1 MDCDL
6 LNMDVNS
13 CTDKAFKGFARVGW
27 WTPLSNVDPASI
39 IQTDAGVKFALR
51 SGQFYEIFD
60 GSKMPFVDTTPVT
73 TFTGKHGF
81 AQYTDRV
88 AFPLKELSPNSSE
101 LIKSL
106 SSGIPIV
113 VILEQTDG
121 GLGRFPVYG
130 LFGGLHGSPEMTYE
144 LNDERCWEVILE
156 AFNTGYPQRFLFDT
170 DEAGTLALFNLLTG
184 YEYITGLT
192 IGAGTST
199 PQQVSLL
206 VGVTPASYAVMPDGT
221 TYTTDG
227 FGSINEDYAGVAG
240 NVLLIVPKTNADL
253 YFSDGSLNAAH
264 FVGVVNTNYATG
276 VGIENCTGITGVD
289 AINATTIVTG
299 DSGLTIAGANLI
311 FLNADANGEEDG
323 TIDIATTITYTD
335 LSVAAQAAITSLLA
349 KGWTITLID
358 FPT

>member
-1 MDCDL
+1 MDYDL

-60 GSKMPFVDTTPVT
+60 GSKMPFVDTAPVT

-170 DEAGTLALFNLLTG
+170 DIAGTLALFNLLTG

-192 IGAGTST
+192 IGSGLVT
-199 PQQVSLL
+199 PQTTIGDIDPDKTGYIVL
-206 VGVTPASYAVMPDGT
+206 PDGT
-221 TYTTDG
+221 ILT
-227 FGSINEDYAGVAG
+227 SVAG
-240 NVLLIVPKTNADL
+240 TFSDTWEGSAGSVIFIFPKTNSLINIESVQVIGVLTTAYGNNIL
-253 YFSDGSLNAAH
+253 CSGSL
-264 FVGVVNTNYATG
+264 
-276 VGIENCTGITGVD
+276 GITG
-289 AINATTIVTG
+289 INAPLATDISA
-299 DSGLTIAGANLI
+299 SGCAITAANANII
-311 FLNADANGEEDG
+311 FLNADANGEKDG
-323 TIDIATTITYTD
+323 TIDVSGQNPVFSYIA
-335 LSVAAQAAITSLLA
+335 LSFAARVAYSSLIA
-349 KGWTITLID
+349 KGWTILID
-358 FPT
+358 D